1 MRAGDALQVQCLAH
15 GTPPLHYTWDKVNG
29 SLSARVAHRA
39 GLLRLSPAAPADT
52 GTYRCL
58 VTNRVGSAEAFARV
72 AVHGES
78 ILSLGTIG
86 ALQRVVAVP
95 LGALRALHPGQAML
109 MLMGTTGGLH
119 PDQVILL
126 LLGTPGALHPTGT
139 MQVPLGTTG
148 ALHPFQVMLGKVGT
162 SLLVLWWCG

>member
-1 MRAGDALQVQCLAH
+1 MRAGDAVQVQCLAH

-72 AVHGES
+72 AVHGEP
-78 ILSLGTIG
+78 IPSLGAIG
-86 ALQRVVAVP
+86 ALHWVVAEHP
-95 LGALRALHPGQAML
+95 GALRALHSTQAVL
-109 MLMGTTGGLH
+109 VLT
-119 PDQVILL
+119 
-126 LLGTPGALHPTGT
+126 GTPGAPHPTWA
-139 MQVPLGTTG
+139 VPLGSTG
-148 ALHPFQVMLGKVGT
+148 HLHLT
-162 SLLVLWWCG
+162 

>member
-15 GTPPLHYTWDKVNG
+15 GTPPLHYTWNKVNG

-86 ALQRVVAVP
+86 APHWVVAVT
-95 LGALRALHPGQAML
+95 LGALRTLHPGQAVPVL
-109 MLMGTTGGLH
+109 TGTTGAPH
-119 PDQVILL
+119 PAWAVPLGTTGSLNPDHVILL
-126 LLGTPGALHPTGT
+126 WLYTPGALHPTGM
-139 MQVPLGTTG
+139 MQVPLG
-148 ALHPFQVMLGKVGT
+148 LCIP
-162 SLLVLWWCG
+162 SR